1 VSEALN
7 MSKLVVVNVAEFIN
21 RAPMSGFQ
29 ALVVALCS
37 LVVLLDG
44 FDTQSISFAA
54 PLLAPSLGV
63 KVAAFGPI
71 FGAGQIGQMIGV
83 LLVGPFADRIG
94 RKSMVISAVVVFG
107 VFSLMTVWVT
117 TFTQL
122 MVLRLVTGLGLG
134 AAMPN
139 VFSIISEYAPAR
151 LKGTLVAG
159 SAAAFPLGA
168 VIGGAL
174 SAKLVPV
181 YGWQV
186 IFLGAGIL
194 PLVLALLLLAQ
205 LPESIRFLV
214 YRGGAERRV
223 AEFLALID
231 STYRPAGDEK
241 FVIGEVSPTGMP
253 VLELFRNGRA
263 AMTLLLWVPYFM
275 GLLMLFFMYSWLPS
289 LMGKAGLP
297 ISEAI
302 FATVLFNL
310 GGVAGCLLQGKL
322 IDLYGEF
329 RVLGAVYLIAA
340 VCIAAVGLLPVP
352 STMLWLAIVLGG
364 ICGIGAQGSANALT
378 TSLYPTSI
386 RASGLGWGLG
396 IGRIG
401 SIVGPVMGGIL
412 ISLNWDNRQL
422 FLTAAFPGLI
432 AALAIFLLARLVSRR
447 GLLVR

>member
-1 VSEALN
+1 MSEAVT
-7 MSKLVVVNVAEFIN
+7 MHKPVVVNVAEFIN
-21 RAPMSGFQ
+21 RSPLSGFQ
-29 ALVVALCS
+29 ALVVILCS

-44 FDTQSISFAA
+44 FDTQSISFVAPMVAA
-54 PLLAPSLGV
+54 HIGV

-71 FGAGQIGQMIGV
+71 FGAAQIGQMIGV
-83 LLVGPFADRIG
+83 LLVGPVADRVG
-94 RKSMVISAVVVFG
+94 RKSMVILAVTVFG
-107 VFSLMTVWVT
+107 VFSLMTIWVE
-117 TFTQL
+117 TFAQL
-122 MVLRLVTGLGLG
+122 TALRFVTGLGLG

-139 VFSIISEYAPAR
+139 VFTIIAEYSPAR
-151 LKGTLVAG
+151 LKATMVAG

-168 VIGGAL
+168 MIGGAL

-186 IFLGAGIL
+186 VFLGAGIL
-194 PLVLALLLLAQ
+194 PLVVVLLLIAK

-214 YRGGAERRV
+214 YKGGAESRV
-223 AEFLALID
+223 AKFLALID
-231 STYRPAGDEK
+231 PAYRPAGDEK
-241 FVIGEVSPTGMP
+241 FVTGEVTPKGMP
-253 VLELFRNGRA
+253 VIELFKDGRA

-310 GGVAGCLLQGKL
+310 GGVVGCLLQGKL

-329 RVLGAVYLIAA
+329 RVLGGPYLIAA
-340 VCIAAVGLLPVP
+340 ICFVAIGLLPVP
-352 STMLWLAIVLGG
+352 SMILSLVIVLGG
-364 ICGIGAQGSANALT
+364 ICAIGAQGAANALT

-386 RASGLGWGLG
+386 RTSGLGWGLG

-401 SIVGPVMGGIL
+401 SIVGPVVGGIL
-412 ISLNWDNRQL
+412 ISLNWDNQQL
-422 FLTAAFPGLI
+422 FLTAAIPGVI
-432 AALAIFLLARLVSRR
+432 AAIAIVLLARLVMRR

>member
-1 VSEALN
+1 MSEALN
-7 MSKLVVVNVAEFIN
+7 MSKPVVVNVAEFIN

-29 ALVVALCS
+29 VLVVALCS

-83 LLVGPFADRIG
+83 LLVGPFADRMG

-194 PLVLALLLLAQ
+194 PLVLALLLLVQ

-223 AEFLALID
+223 AKFLALID

-253 VLELFRNGRA
+253 VLELFRNGRRRDDA
-263 AMTLLLWVPYFM
+263 VAV
-275 GLLMLFFMYSWLPS
+275 GSLFHGSVDV
-289 LMGKAGLP
+289 
-297 ISEAI
+297 
-302 FATVLFNL
+302 VLHVQL
-310 GGVAGCLLQGKL
+310 VAVADGQGGVADFRGDFRHRSFQPRRRGRLSPPGQ
-322 IDLYGEF
+322 IDRPIRRIPCARIRISDRGGMYRRGRSF
-329 RVLGAVYLIAA
+329 AGTVYDAVA
-340 VCIAAVGLLPVP
+340 GD
-352 STMLWLAIVLGG
+352 
-364 ICGIGAQGSANALT
+364 
-378 TSLYPTSI
+378 
-386 RASGLGWGLG
+386 R
-396 IGRIG
+396 
-401 SIVGPVMGGIL
+401 
-412 ISLNWDNRQL
+412 
-422 FLTAAFPGLI
+422 
-432 AALAIFLLARLVSRR
+432 SRR
-447 GLLVR
+447 DLRHRRTGER